1 MAAISA
7 GLGVALGLIGAKRER
22 ASSVLEELIDVEL
35 GTPSPV
41 RGLASIG
48 TKISGRGAEAI
59 RRLVPDRRQD
69 SLRPCRGRFYDD
81 EWVKTTS

>member
-7 GLGVALGLIGAKRER
+7 GPGVALGLIGAKRER
-22 ASSVLEELIDVEL
+22 ASVHEELIDVEL

-48 TKISGRGAEAI
+48 TTIS
-59 RRLVPDRRQD
+59 
-69 SLRPCRGRFYDD
+69 
-81 EWVKTTS
+81 